1 MGLGSSEILHLMG
14 EAMRRTYADRSR
26 WLGDSDFYDVPI
38 EGLVKKSYTD
48 RRMADF
54 SPYRADSSSTIT
66 HGHPVAYESQETMHY
81 SVVDAD
87 GNAAS
92 VTTTLNGGF
101 GSDVVVGGAGF
112 FLNNEMDDFSAK
124 PGEPNMFGLIG
135 AEANAIAPG
144 KRMLSSMTPTIV
156 EDPQGR
162 LFLVIGTPGG
172 GTIITTVFQVI
183 LNIIDHRLSIREA
196 VAMPRIHHQWL
207 PDVMFH
213 EPFAL
218 PADVMRNLQARGWTL
233 EARSGY
239 VGSANGIMVAY
250 DFMETDLDPSGLMES
265 ESIQEGR
272 LLLGG
277 ADPRGDN
284 AAVGY

>member
-1 MGLGSSEILHLMG
+1 
-14 EAMRRTYADRSR
+14 
-26 WLGDSDFYDVPI
+26 
-38 EGLVKKSYTD
+38 
-48 RRMADF
+48 
-54 SPYRADSSSTIT
+54 
-66 HGHPVAYESQETMHY
+66 
-81 SVVDAD
+81 
-87 GNAAS
+87 
-92 VTTTLNGGF
+92 
-101 GSDVVVGGAGF
+101 
-112 FLNNEMDDFSAK
+112 
-124 PGEPNMFGLIG
+124 
-135 AEANAIAPG
+135 
-144 KRMLSSMTPTIV
+144 
-156 EDPQGR
+156 
-162 LFLVIGTPGG
+162 
-172 GTIITTVFQVI
+172 
-183 LNIIDHRLSIREA
+183 
-196 VAMPRIHHQWL
+196 
-207 PDVMFH
+207 VMFH